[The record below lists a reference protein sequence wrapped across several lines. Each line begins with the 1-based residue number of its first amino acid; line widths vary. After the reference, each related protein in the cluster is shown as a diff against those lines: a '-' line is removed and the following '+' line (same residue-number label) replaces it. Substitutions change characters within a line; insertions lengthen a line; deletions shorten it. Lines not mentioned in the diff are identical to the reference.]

1 MGSVSNHSYFGNDPD
16 SSEDQ
21 SFSLFDVRILVP
33 VTIISI
39 VLFFLGVSGNLITIV
54 IFRRSQEMRT
64 TVSMY
69 LSSMALSDM
78 LIFLGLPSDLYRLW
92 KYKPY
97 IFGDF
102 LCKFFIYLSETCT
115 YCTILHITTVSVE
128 RYFAICFPLKA
139 KATITKCRV
148 KWVILV
154 LWGFSLLTAGPILF
168 LFGVEHRNGSL
179 PQESWECRSIERM
192 ARTGLLETM
201 TWVSTIY
208 FFLPM
213 LCLTLLYG
221 LICRKLWRSGQQLS
235 GRQAAARKRSHT
247 QTVKMLAVVVLA
259 FVLCWLPFHVGRILF
274 AQSEIILYDL
284 TQYFNLIAMLLF
296 YLGASI
302 NPILYNVMSHKYRKA
317 MSKILHHK
325 QTRRCRSLARSEKG
339 FFEEAKGEKVEVKA
353 RPAVGSQQISIRN
366 TICKEFE
373 RKALSAK
380 SDPVSEEKPFL
391 AFGAHLNGP
400 GQTTRVG
407 DSRGEKRER
416 TAFAHLPRL

>member
-1 MGSVSNHSYFGNDPD
+1 MGSTSNHSYFRNDTD
-16 SSEDQ
+16 SPEDQ
-21 SFSLFDVRILVP
+21 SFSLFDIHILVP

-64 TVSMY
+64 TLNMY
-69 LSSMALSDM
+69 LSSMALSDT

-102 LCKFFIYLSETCT
+102 LCKFFIYMSETCT

-128 RYFAICFPLKA
+128 RYFAICFPLQA

-148 KWVILV
+148 KRVILA
-154 LWGFSLLTAGPILF
+154 LWGCSLLTAGPILF
-168 LFGVEHRNGSL
+168 LFGVEHPNGSL
-179 PQESWECRSIERM
+179 PQESRECRSMERV

-201 TWVSTIY
+201 TWVSTVY
-208 FFLPM
+208 FFLPV

-221 LICRKLWRSGQQLS
+221 LICRKRSGGAGS
-235 GRQAAARKRSHT
+235 GCRAAGLLRKRCHV
-247 QTVKMLAVVVLA
+247 QTVKMLAAVVLA

-274 AQSEIILYDL
+274 AQSDVILYDL

-302 NPILYNVMSHKYRKA
+302 NPILYNVMSRQYRKA
-317 MSKILHHK
+317 MSKILRH
-325 QTRRCRSLARSEKG
+325 
-339 FFEEAKGEKVEVKA
+339 
-353 RPAVGSQQISIRN
+353 
-366 TICKEFE
+366 
-373 RKALSAK
+373 
-380 SDPVSEEKPFL
+380 
-391 AFGAHLNGP
+391 
-400 GQTTRVG
+400 
-407 DSRGEKRER
+407 ER
-416 TAFAHLPRL
+416 TRNRDEQRLKAGQLLTLSSQTSHFHL

>member
-1 MGSVSNHSYFGNDPD
+1 MGSISNHSYFYTD

-21 SFSLFDVRILVP
+21 SFSLFDVHILVP

-39 VLFFLGVSGNLITIV
+39 ILFFLGVSGNLITIV
-54 IFRRSQEMRT
+54 IFRRSQEMKT
-64 TVSMY
+64 TVNMY
-69 LSSMALSDM
+69 LSSMALSDT

-148 KWVILV
+148 KWVILA
-154 LWGFSLLTAGPILF
+154 LWGCSLLTAGPILF
-168 LFGVEHRNGSL
+168 LFGVEHPNGSL

-221 LICRKLWRSGQQLS
+221 LICRKLRQSGQQLP
-235 GRQAAARKRSHT
+235 GCQAAGRKRSHT

-325 QTRRCRSLARSEKG
+325 RTRRCRSLTRSEKVSSEG
-339 FFEEAKGEKVEVKA
+339 TE
-353 RPAVGSQQISIRN
+353 
-366 TICKEFE
+366 
-373 RKALSAK
+373 LS
-380 SDPVSEEKPFL
+380 SFMSSV
-391 AFGAHLNGP
+391 
-400 GQTTRVG
+400 
-407 DSRGEKRER
+407 
-416 TAFAHLPRL
+416 

>member
-1 MGSVSNHSYFGNDPD
+1 MLALKHAPLLPRLRFPSKGQGKPALPSALKPDMGSTSNHSYFRNDTDP
-16 SSEDQ
+16 SEDQ
-21 SFSLFDVRILVP
+21 SFSLFAVHILVP
-33 VTIISI
+33 VTVISI
-39 VLFFLGVSGNLITIV
+39 ILFFLGVSGNLITIV

-64 TVSMY
+64 TVNMY
-69 LSSMALSDM
+69 LFSMALSDT

-115 YCTILHITTVSVE
+115 YCTILHITTVSME
-128 RYFAICFPLKA
+128 RYFAICLPLKA

-148 KWVILV
+148 KRVILA
-154 LWGFSLLTAGPILF
+154 LWGCSLFTAGPILF
-168 LFGVEHRNGSL
+168 LFGVEHPDGSV
-179 PQESWECRSIERM
+179 PQESRECRSIERV
-192 ARTGLLETM
+192 ARTGLLMTM

-221 LICRKLWRSGQQLS
+221 LICRKLWQSRRRLPDC
-235 GRQAAARKRSHT
+235 QAAGRKRSHA

-274 AQSEIILYDL
+274 AQGEVILYDL

-317 MSKILHHK
+317 MSKILHRK
-325 QTRRCRSLARSEKG
+325 RTRRCRSLPRSE
-339 FFEEAKGEKVEVKA
+339 VV
-353 RPAVGSQQISIRN
+353 
-366 TICKEFE
+366 
-373 RKALSAK
+373 
-380 SDPVSEEKPFL
+380 PFGGTEL
-391 AFGAHLNGP
+391 ASFMSTVQH
-400 GQTTRVG
+400 
-407 DSRGEKRER
+407 
-416 TAFAHLPRL
+416 

>member
-339 FFEEAKGEKVEVKA
+339 FFEGTELCSVT
-353 RPAVGSQQISIRN
+353 STLQ
-366 TICKEFE
+366 
-373 RKALSAK
+373 
-380 SDPVSEEKPFL
+380 
-391 AFGAHLNGP
+391 H
-400 GQTTRVG
+400 
-407 DSRGEKRER
+407 
-416 TAFAHLPRL
+416 

>member
-1 MGSVSNHSYFGNDPD
+1 PTPPKM
-16 SSEDQ
+16 
-21 SFSLFDVRILVP
+21 P
-33 VTIISI
+33 VTVVSI
-39 VLFFLGVSGNLITIV
+39 TLFFLGASGNLITVV

-64 TVSMY
+64 TVNMY
-69 LSSMALSDM
+69 LSSMALLDT

-115 YCTILHITTVSVE
+115 YCIILHITMVSVE

-148 KWVILV
+148 KRVILA
-154 LWGFSLLTAGPILF
+154 LWGCSLLTAGPILF
-168 LFGVEHRNGSL
+168 LFGVEHPNGS
-179 PQESWECRSIERM
+179 QESRECRSIERV
-192 ARTGLLETM
+192 ACTGLLETM

-213 LCLTLLYG
+213 LCLALLYG
-221 LICRKLWRSGQQLS
+221 LICRKLQRSGQRLP
-235 GRQAAARKRSHT
+235 GGQAAGRRRSHT
-247 QTVKMLAVVVLA
+247 QTAKMLAVVVLA

-274 AQSEIILYDL
+274 AQSEVILYDL

-317 MSKILHHK
+317 MSKILYRK
-325 QTRRCRSLARSEKG
+325 RTRRRRSLTRSEKVS
-339 FFEEAKGEKVEVKA
+339 FE
-353 RPAVGSQQISIRN
+353 
-366 TICKEFE
+366 
-373 RKALSAK
+373 
-380 SDPVSEEKPFL
+380 
-391 AFGAHLNGP
+391 GAELG
-400 GQTTRVG
+400 
-407 DSRGEKRER
+407 
-416 TAFAHLPRL
+416 

>member
-1 MGSVSNHSYFGNDPD
+1 SFQNATG
-16 SSEDQ
+16 SSEDS
-21 SFSLFDVRILVP
+21 SFSLFDVHILVP
-33 VTIISI
+33 VTVISI
-39 VLFFLGVSGNLITIV
+39 ILFFLGVSGNLITIV

-64 TVSMY
+64 TVNMY
-69 LSSMALSDM
+69 LSSMALSDT

-148 KWVILV
+148 KRVILV
-154 LWGFSLLTAGPILF
+154 LWGCSFLTAGPILF
-168 LFGVEHRNGSL
+168 LFGVEHPNGSL
-179 PQESWECRSIERM
+179 PQESQECRSIERV

-201 TWVSTIY
+201 TWISTLY

-221 LICRKLWRSGQQLS
+221 LICRKLGQSRQRLP
-235 GRQAAARKRSHT
+235 GRKTSHT

-259 FVLCWLPFHVGRILF
+259 FVLCWLPFHAGRILF
-274 AQSEIILYDL
+274 AQSGIILYDL
-284 TQYFNLIAMLLF
+284 TQNFNLVAMLLF

-302 NPILYNVMSHKYRKA
+302 NPILYNVMSHKYRRA
-317 MSKILHHK
+317 MSRIL
-325 QTRRCRSLARSEKG
+325 
-339 FFEEAKGEKVEVKA
+339 
-353 RPAVGSQQISIRN
+353 
-366 TICKEFE
+366 
-373 RKALSAK
+373 
-380 SDPVSEEKPFL
+380 
-391 AFGAHLNGP
+391 
-400 GQTTRVG
+400 
-407 DSRGEKRER
+407 
-416 TAFAHLPRL
+416 

>member
-1 MGSVSNHSYFGNDPD
+1 NYTD

-21 SFSLFDVRILVP
+21 SFSLFDVHILVP
-33 VTIISI
+33 VTIVSI
-39 VLFFLGVSGNLITIV
+39 ILFFLGVSGNLITIV
-54 IFRRSQEMRT
+54 IFRRSEEMKT
-64 TVSMY
+64 TVNMY
-69 LSSMALSDM
+69 LSSMALSDT

-148 KWVILV
+148 KRVILA
-154 LWGFSLLTAGPILF
+154 LWGCSLLTAGPILF
-168 LFGVEHRNGSL
+168 LFGVEHPNGSL

-221 LICRKLWRSGQQLS
+221 LICRKLRRSGQQLP
-235 GRQAAARKRSHT
+235 GCQAAGRKRSHT
-247 QTVKMLAVVVLA
+247 QTVKMLAVVVSA

-274 AQSEIILYDL
+274 AQTEIILYDL

-302 NPILYNVMSHKYRKA
+302 NPVLYNVMSHKYRKA

-325 QTRRCRSLARSEKG
+325 RTRRGRSLTRSEKVS
-339 FFEEAKGEKVEVKA
+339 FEGTEL
-353 RPAVGSQQISIRN
+353 GSF
-366 TICKEFE
+366 T
-373 RKALSAK
+373 
-380 SDPVSEEKPFL
+380 
-391 AFGAHLNGP
+391 
-400 GQTTRVG
+400 
-407 DSRGEKRER
+407 
-416 TAFAHLPRL
+416 

>member
-1 MGSVSNHSYFGNDPD
+1 MGSISNHSYFRNDTD
-16 SSEDQ
+16 SSADQ
-21 SFSLFDVRILVP
+21 SFSLFDIHILVP
-33 VTIISI
+33 VTIICI

-64 TVSMY
+64 TVNMY
-69 LSSMALSDM
+69 LSSMALSDT

-97 IFGDF
+97 ILGDF

-148 KWVILV
+148 KRVILA
-154 LWGFSLLTAGPILF
+154 LWGCSLLSAGPILF
-168 LFGVEHRNGSL
+168 LFGVEHPNGSL
-179 PQESWECRSIERM
+179 PQESRECRSIERV

-213 LCLTLLYG
+213 FCLTLLYG
-221 LICRKLWRSGQQLS
+221 LICRKLWRSGQRLP
-235 GRQAAARKRSHT
+235 GCQAAGRKRSHT
-247 QTVKMLAVVVLA
+247 QTVKMLAIVVLA

-274 AQSEIILYDL
+274 AQSEVILYDL

-302 NPILYNVMSHKYRKA
+302 NPILYNIMSHKYRKA

-325 QTRRCRSLARSEKG
+325 RIRRCRSLTRSEKVSLEG
-339 FFEEAKGEKVEVKA
+339 TELGSFMSAA
-353 RPAVGSQQISIRN
+353 R
-366 TICKEFE
+366 
-373 RKALSAK
+373 
-380 SDPVSEEKPFL
+380 
-391 AFGAHLNGP
+391 H
-400 GQTTRVG
+400 
-407 DSRGEKRER
+407 
-416 TAFAHLPRL
+416 

>member
-1 MGSVSNHSYFGNDPD
+1 MGSISNHSYFRNDTD

-21 SFSLFDVRILVP
+21 SFSLFDIHILVP

-39 VLFFLGVSGNLITIV
+39 ILFFLGVSGNLITIV
-54 IFRRSQEMRT
+54 IFKRSQEMRT
-64 TVSMY
+64 TVNMY
-69 LSSMALSDM
+69 LSSMALSDT

-148 KWVILV
+148 KRVILV
-154 LWGFSLLTAGPILF
+154 LWGCSLLTAGPILF
-168 LFGVEHRNGSL
+168 LFGVEHPNGSL
-179 PQESWECRSIERM
+179 PQESGECRSVERV

-213 LCLTLLYG
+213 VCLTLLYG
-221 LICRKLWRSGQQLS
+221 LICRKLWRSGQRLP
-235 GRQAAARKRSHT
+235 GCEAAGRKRTHA

-302 NPILYNVMSHKYRKA
+302 NPILYNIMSHKYRKA

-325 QTRRCRSLARSEKG
+325 QTQALQEPDQEQKS
-339 FFEEAKGEKVEVKA
+339 FF
-353 RPAVGSQQISIRN
+353 
-366 TICKEFE
+366 
-373 RKALSAK
+373 
-380 SDPVSEEKPFL
+380 
-391 AFGAHLNGP
+391 
-400 GQTTRVG
+400 
-407 DSRGEKRER
+407 
-416 TAFAHLPRL
+416 